1 VKCERL
7 RSVASV
13 CCHQATDPLLRSV
26 DMWFGSIVRAK
37 SLFCDRSADRL
48 LVRSGK
54 ALLERIHHVT
64 AVHVERSPRVLVTGA
79 TGFVGSRLLQTLI
92 DRGYETY
99 AVARR
104 PEKLVE
110 IVARAPGDRFTILA
124 GDLLKDAD
132 IEKLERDFA
141 TRVKDLDFVIH
152 LVGGGPLTSN
162 NAFAKEI
169 TDLNYT
175 ATVNLL
181 RILEKATKLSSIS
194 LFVYFSSL
202 AAMGMP
208 PSKDHRIVYSEAMAC
223 NPVLPYERA
232 KLQTETLLSQ
242 VAIQQDLKTLI
253 LRLPQIYGSAT
264 DPLVEIVDLMKKGAF
279 PVVRN
284 RVGSLPLVHV
294 DDVVKAVCTAI
305 ENHERVGGPSEI
317 NLVGERSCGYDDLA
331 RMVRQKYGKGGLL
344 EMPFWVLYAA
354 IWAVELVFAASG
366 RPEPLNRRR
375 LLSMT
380 KDRVIDCRRF
390 VATFGFEFDHDVESF
405 LTNEL
410 V

>member
-1 VKCERL
+1 
-7 RSVASV
+7 
-13 CCHQATDPLLRSV
+13 
-26 DMWFGSIVRAK
+26 M
-37 SLFCDRSADRL
+37 
-48 LVRSGK
+48 
-54 ALLERIHHVT
+54 T
-64 AVHVERSPRVLVTGA
+64 AVHVERSPRILVTGA
-79 TGFVGSRLLQTLI
+79 TGFVGSRLIQALI
-92 DRGYETY
+92 DRGYEIY

-104 PEKLVE
+104 AETLSETVG
-110 IVARAPGDRFTILA
+110 RAPGGRCTILA

-132 IEKLERDFA
+132 IAKLERDFA

-181 RILEKATKLSSIS
+181 RILEKANKLSSIS

-202 AAMGMP
+202 AVMGMP
-208 PSKDHRIVYSEAMAC
+208 LTKDHRIIYSEATAC
-223 NPVLPYERA
+223 NPLLPYERA

-242 VAIQQDLKTLI
+242 VAIQHSLKTLI

-264 DPLVEIVDLMKKGAF
+264 DPLVQIVDLMKKGAF

-284 RVGSLPLVHV
+284 RVGSLPLIHV
-294 DDVVKAVCTAI
+294 DDVVKAVCTAM
-305 ENHERVGGPSEI
+305 EHHERICGPSEI
-317 NLVGERSCGYDDLA
+317 NLVCEKSCGYDDLA
-331 RMVRQKYGKGGLL
+331 RMVRHKYGKGSIL

-354 IWAVELVFAASG
+354 IWVVEVVFATLG

-380 KDRVIDCRRF
+380 KDRVIDCRKF
-390 VATFGFEFDHDVESF
+390 VETFAFEFDHDVESF
-405 LTNEL
+405 LTNDL